1 MKISKFLPNKIRTN
15 QDIADAHPEYSI
27 DKISNKIGIS
37 KRHVASDDEFV
48 SDMGTK
54 AAESLFDKFKI
65 DKNIVDFLILV
76 TQSPDY
82 LLPATSSIIHANLN
96 LPTNAGNIDV
106 NQGCSGYVYGLSL
119 AKGLIKGGVAKNI
132 LLITADTYT
141 KYISNSDKSNKT
153 IFGDAASATLLNF
166 KDVDKLGEFVFG
178 TDGNGAKDLYV
189 KGGALRYCSLNPEI
203 FMNGPNVFNFTI
215 RVVPK
220 LIENVLDKNN
230 LTSDDIDF
238 YIFHQA
244 NKFMLSHLKRKIK
257 IPDNKFIIDM
267 NDFGNT
273 VSSTIPIV
281 LENSDLDF
289 AGKTILLAGFGVG
302 LSWSAVIIRNYGL

>member
-1 MKISKFLPNKIRTN
+1 MKISKFLPNKTRTN
-15 QDIADAHPEYSI
+15 QDIAKAHPEYSI
-27 DKISNKIGIS
+27 QKISNKVGIS
-37 KRHVASDDEFV
+37 NRHIASEDEFV
-48 SDMGTK
+48 SDIGTK
-54 AAESLFDKFKI
+54 AAENLFDKFKI

-96 LPTNAGNIDV
+96 LPAQSGNIDV

-119 AKGLIKGGVAKNI
+119 AKGLIKGRVAKNI
-132 LLITADTYT
+132 LLITADTYS

-153 IFGDAASATLLNF
+153 IFGDAATATLLNF
-166 KDVDKLGEFVFG
+166 KDADNLGEFVFG

-189 KGGALRYCSLNPEI
+189 KGGALRHCSLNPEI

-220 LIENVLDKNN
+220 LIENVLEKNN
-230 LTSDDIDF
+230 ITSDDIDY

-257 IPDNKFIIDM
+257 IPDNKFIINM

-273 VSSTIPIV
+273 VSSTIPIA
-281 LENSDLDF
+281 LENIDLDLT
-289 AGKTILLAGFGVG
+289 GKTILLAGFGVG